1 MQDGKALNFS
11 SARTSACGLLR
22 AVVLAGAFVAGSALA
37 SLAAASDMVYASEAG
52 PLRVTEVARGLVNY
66 DAEQAL
72 LLIGK
77 TTRRIEE
84 LLGQVDDPELV
95 HRDNLVLV

>member
-37 SLAAASDMVYASEAG
+37 SLAAASDMVYAS
-52 PLRVTEVARGLVNY
+52 
-66 DAEQAL
+66 
-72 LLIGK
+72 
-77 TTRRIEE
+77 
-84 LLGQVDDPELV
+84 
-95 HRDNLVLV
+95 